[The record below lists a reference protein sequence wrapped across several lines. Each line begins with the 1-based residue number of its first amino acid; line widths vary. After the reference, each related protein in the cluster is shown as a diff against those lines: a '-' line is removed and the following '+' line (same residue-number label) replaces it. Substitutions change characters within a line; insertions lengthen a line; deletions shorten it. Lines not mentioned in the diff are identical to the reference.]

1 MDQLI
6 EIWQRVGTDQRDM
19 DRKYKS
25 DDLIPQVIKLE
36 KNQKKVMLFKT
47 YGSSSLL
54 FVILILFISQFSLV
68 LNSLIGIGLISASIL
83 GSIII
88 LHRLRFKISDEERS
102 MSTHRLVEV
111 LETKIRTE
119 RKIFTRYLPII
130 LLFII
135 LGINLMYL
143 EFLSELGTE
152 TRIFY
157 HAMLTIS
164 MVIAFYIG
172 ISVRIK
178 RFKKRFLPLLD
189 RLEKFRKSAIQS
201 ENTG

>member
-19 DRKYKS
+19 DMNYTS
-25 DDLIPQVIKLE
+25 EDLIPQVIKLE

-47 YGSSSLL
+47 YGSTSLL
-54 FVILILFISQFSLV
+54 FVILFLFVSQFSLV
-68 LNSLIGIGLISASIL
+68 LNSLIGIGLICASIL

-88 LHRLRFKISDEERS
+88 LNRLRFKITDEERS
-102 MSTHRLVEV
+102 LSTHRLVEV
-111 LETKIRTE
+111 LEGKIRTE

-135 LGINLMYL
+135 MGINLMYF
-143 EFLSELGTE
+143 EYLSDLGTG
-152 TRIFY
+152 TRLFY
-157 HAMLTIS
+157 HALLTLGM
-164 MVIAFYIG
+164 MVAFFVG

-178 RFKKRFLPLLD
+178 RFNQRFLPLLD
-189 RLEKFRKSAIQS
+189 RLEKFRKSIR
-201 ENTG
+201 